1 MTMYISKGIDILEII
16 EDENRVSVYFGG
28 KYFYHDII
36 MVKEYINR
44 DNPTMADVINFIR
57 ISKINYTIK
66 WLKCGTH

>member
-1 MTMYISKGIDILEII
+1 MTTYISKGIDILEII
-16 EDENRVSVYFGG
+16 EDENRVSVYFGS

-57 ISKINYTIK
+57 ISKINSTII
-66 WLKCGTH
+66 

>member
-1 MTMYISKGIDILEII
+1 MTMYISKGIAILEII
-16 EDENRVSVYFGG
+16 EDENRVSVYFGS

-57 ISKINYTIK
+57 ISKINSTII
-66 WLKCGTH
+66 